1 MMTVI
6 EKEMPATQF
15 GQIKLQPGHP
25 GEKDK
30 KEGILTG
37 NPGKCWKVGSPVLGG
52 GRSLMT
58 ILS

>member
-25 GEKDK
+25 GEKRQK
-30 KEGILTG
+30 KRASCQEILERTAKAGPPELEGWWMIHRR
-37 NPGKCWKVGSPVLGG
+37 P
-52 GRSLMT
+52 
-58 ILS
+58 